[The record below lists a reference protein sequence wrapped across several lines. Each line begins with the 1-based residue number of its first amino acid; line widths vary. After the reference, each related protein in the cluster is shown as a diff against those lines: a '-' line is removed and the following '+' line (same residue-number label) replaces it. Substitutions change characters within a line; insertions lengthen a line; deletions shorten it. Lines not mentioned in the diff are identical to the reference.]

1 MTKTQIK
8 TRKCN
13 VWRKLLTSSL
23 TKNNDRFIKKLSKT
37 NFTDNKIKLLY
48 KGLKFIP
55 TAIVTKNKIRHRL
68 LQDYNDFARR
78 MSLKYIF
85 HRQNK
90 SIHPFYVKSN
100 WEPPVQPSVTLE
112 TYLEEVKLQI
122 AEIKT
127 TRPKPNLS
135 RKERKVLSVLK
146 QNKDLNFRKADK
158 GSTLVVM
165 DKNDKIQEGQVLIND
180 LHSYKP
186 LDKPMVKEHTPQ
198 CPLDFRTTP

>member
-13 VWRKLLTSSL
+13 VRRKLLTSSL

-85 HRQNK
+85 HGQNK
-90 SIHPFYVKSN
+90 SIHPFSVKSN
-100 WEPPVQPSVTLE
+100 WEPPVQSSVTLE
-112 TYLEEVKLQI
+112 TYLEEVKQQI
-122 AEIKT
+122 EEIKI

-135 RKERKVLSVLK
+135 RKEHKALNALK
-146 QNKDLNFRKADK
+146 QNKDLN
-158 GSTLVVM
+158 
-165 DKNDKIQEGQVLIND
+165 
-180 LHSYKP
+180 
-186 LDKPMVKEHTPQ
+186 
-198 CPLDFRTTP
+198 

>member
-1 MTKTQIK
+1 M
-8 TRKCN
+8 
-13 VWRKLLTSSL
+13 
-23 TKNNDRFIKKLSKT
+23 
-37 NFTDNKIKLLY
+37 
-48 KGLKFIP
+48 
-55 TAIVTKNKIRHRL
+55 
-68 LQDYNDFARR
+68 
-78 MSLKYIF
+78 
-85 HRQNK
+85 
-90 SIHPFYVKSN
+90 
-100 WEPPVQPSVTLE
+100 
-112 TYLEEVKLQI
+112 
-122 AEIKT
+122 

>member
-1 MTKTQIK
+1 M
-8 TRKCN
+8 
-13 VWRKLLTSSL
+13 
-23 TKNNDRFIKKLSKT
+23 
-37 NFTDNKIKLLY
+37 TDNEIKLLS

-55 TAIVTKNKIRHRL
+55 TAIVTKNKIQRRL

-78 MSLKYIF
+78 MRLKYIF
-85 HRQNK
+85 HGQNK

-112 TYLEEVKLQI
+112 TYLEEVKQQI
-122 AEIKT
+122 TEIKI

-135 RKERKVLSVLK
+135 RKERKALNVLK
-146 QNKDLNFRKADK
+146 QNKDLNFKKADK

-165 DKNDKIQEGQVLIND
+165 DKNDKIQQGQVLIND

-186 LDKPMVKEHTPQ
+186 LDKPMVKETHTSVT
-198 CPLDFRTTP
+198 LDFRTTP